1 MRPFI
6 IILSTLLIL
15 STSKKE
21 LNEETI
27 PIETLLSLQEYS
39 SPNFQSNFQEQ
50 YSGIFDS
57 EECLPSKKDSK
68 KILLEDYGI
77 SLDEDPDNNLR
88 FIIGKCNPVLF
99 VPGIYATKLMLTVNC
114 KKLKKEER
122 NIYFDM
128 RVFCGDSICKSDSI
142 EEHPLFVSLLDP
154 ATNILNT
161 DSNKYSACLAFFMQ
175 FFNKKDECPK
185 SDDGEDVCLYSNNI
199 QIGYYGS
206 TGKTIDN
213 AKCGLSAVENVIQ
226 SGNSA
231 IDALANQG
239 AAKVYYTMI
248 ERLRQMGYSE
258 GFSYGAVPSDYRR
271 FLATNNFATNSFK
284 YQVERLYKNTG
295 KPIVI
300 IAHSYGTL
308 LTLNNLIGKNKNLA
322 SKIKKFVAIAGPF
335 AGSTKLLDVFL
346 HGMHDWDV
354 EFYIGSKL
362 IKITNYNIYGQY
374 IMYKAL
380 PTIMELRP
388 LPIISKLFKDDK
400 YKDFAEAI
408 RERLSL
414 EKYCKNNRGKCTE
427 EYIKENSV
435 KFKSIF
441 GEDSFPDLSSKE
453 CKLEN
458 KFLQIIKKEK
468 SSMFDI
474 PCMTEMFNVA
484 ECPTLILKDKDF
496 NPQIE
501 NIESYCGIKNN
512 SLYYSQEECKD
523 EKCIDNIYLE
533 NGPYPFEDKEKNK
546 VFIDRFN
553 EKYSDEFDGKKIDNS
568 YFESK
573 ESFKKKI
580 KTLIEHHKKISIT
593 QSLPIPPV
601 DTDILY
607 STYNPTKTTFLF
619 DKNKKD
625 NFADILDYGGDDTV
639 PNWSSLLTG
648 FKWLYDKKV
657 NNLKQEIRLVEF
669 CSKLGKD
676 GKYKFDEDK
685 SKIFSAISC
694 DCIDKNNNYVSNVN
708 PCNHGAMISDS
719 FIVKYMEAVVN
730 NKTESIVYSRDKKNA
745 VDDYNPNLNYVYE
758 CNNDLKNM
766 FLNEDK

>member
-1 MRPFI
+1 MKKILTILSTI
-6 IILSTLLIL
+6 IILT
-15 STSKKE
+15 TSK
-21 LNEETI
+21 I
-27 PIETLLSLQEYS
+27 PEDSISIETLLSLQEFT
-39 SPNFQSNFQEQ
+39 SPNIESTSQEKLK
-50 YSGIFDS
+50 GIFDS
-57 EECLPSKKDSK
+57 EECLPSKKESK
-68 KILLEDYGI
+68 QILLNDYGI
-77 SLDEDPDNNLR
+77 SLDSDPDNNLR

-114 KKLKKEER
+114 KKLKSEER

-128 RVFCGDSICKSDSI
+128 RVFCGDSVCKSDSV

-154 ATNILNT
+154 ATNILNL
-161 DSNKYSACLAFFMQ
+161 DSNKFSSCLAFFMQ

-185 SDDGEDVCLYSNNI
+185 SDDGENVCLYSDNI
-199 QIGYYGS
+199 KIGYYGS
-206 TGKTIDN
+206 TGATINN

-231 IDALANQG
+231 IDAIANQG

-271 FLATNNFATNSFK
+271 FLATNKFATKAFK
-284 YQVERLYKNTG
+284 YQVERLYQNTG

-308 LTLNNLIGKNKNLA
+308 LTLNNLIGENKDLA
-322 SKIKKFVAIAGPF
+322 KKIKKFVAIAGPF

-346 HGMHDWDV
+346 HGMHDWDF

-388 LPIISKLFKDDK
+388 LPIISKLFKDEK
-400 YKDFAEAI
+400 YKDFADAI
-408 RERLSL
+408 KERLSL
-414 EKYCKNNRGKCTE
+414 EKYCKNNRGKCTKKLINE
-427 EYIKENSV
+427 RSV

-441 GEDSFPDLSSKE
+441 GEDAFPDLSSNE
-453 CKLEN
+453 CKLQN
-458 KFLQIIKKEK
+458 NFLQLVKQEK
-468 SSMFDI
+468 SGMFDI
-474 PCMTEMFNVA
+474 PCMTEMYNVA
-484 ECPTLILKDKDF
+484 ECPTLMLKDKNF
-496 NPQIE
+496 NPKIE
-501 NIESYCGIKNN
+501 NIESYCGIKNS
-512 SLYYSQEECKD
+512 SLYYSQEECTN
-523 EKCIDNIYLE
+523 EKCIDSIYLE
-533 NGPYPFEDKEKNK
+533 DGPYPFDDKEKNK
-546 VFIDRFN
+546 VLIDRFN
-553 EKYSDEFDGKKIDNS
+553 EKFSSEFSGKKIDNS
-568 YFESK
+568 YFETK

-580 KTLIEHHKKISIT
+580 KTLIEFHKKISIT

-607 STYNPTKTTFLF
+607 STYNPTKTTFKF

-625 NFADILDYGGDDTV
+625 NFDDVLYYGGDDTV

-657 NNLKQEIRLVEF
+657 NNLKQEIHLVEF
-669 CSKLGKD
+669 CSKLGKS
-676 GKYKFDEDK
+676 GKYKFDEEK

-694 DCIDKNNNYVSNVN
+694 DCIDKKNNYVSNVN
-708 PCNHGAMISDS
+708 PCNHGAMVSDS
-719 FIVKYMEAVVN
+719 FIVKYVEAVVN
-730 NKTESIVYSRDKKNA
+730 NKTESIVVSKDKKNA

-758 CNNDLKNM
+758 CNNDLKYM